1 MARPIHKVKAS
12 KKNVRVALMLPANI
26 LVRVDEE
33 AKKLTAEVPGSN
45 VTRSEVVRRAVYK
58 FVGEA

>member
-1 MARPIHKVKAS
+1 MARPILKVRAS
-12 KKNVRVALMLPANI
+12 KKNMRIALMLPADI
-26 LVRVDEE
+26 LARVDEE

-58 FVGEA
+58 FVGAT